1 MTSAAK
7 KKNSSLIQ
15 RSVGD
20 RVFDTANPIILLLLC
35 LVTLYPMYF
44 VLCASFT
51 ENTYLV
57 SHPGAVFWPVGFT
70 VGSYEL
76 AFTHPLLVS
85 GYLNILFVLVV
96 SLPINIALTLFC
108 GYFLASKNVMFKKP
122 VLFIIMFT
130 MFFSGGMIPSYLNV
144 RDLGLYNTLWA
155 LILPS

>member
-7 KKNSSLIQ
+7 KKNSLIQ
-15 RSVGD
+15 RSIGD
-20 RVFDTANPIILLLLC
+20 RVFDTANTIILLLLC

-76 AFTHPLLVS
+76 AFTHPLPVS
-85 GYLNILFVLVV
+85 YTHLDVYKRQ
-96 SLPINIALTLFC
+96 SSA
-108 GYFLASKNVMFKKP
+108 
-122 VLFIIMFT
+122 
-130 MFFSGGMIPSYLNV
+130 
-144 RDLGLYNTLWA
+144 
-155 LILPS
+155 